1 MLMIQKPT
9 FKVIVRPNA
18 KKNEISIFDKEKHA
32 YRISIKAPAEH
43 NKANIEL
50 IKFLSKELKKKVQ
63 IIRGFH
69 SKEKIIKIIY
79 AYSSLGGKRTG
90 ILSLIR

>member
-1 MLMIQKPT
+1 MIQEST
-9 FKVIVRPNA
+9 FKVIVRPKS
-18 KKNEISIFDKEKHA
+18 KKNEIREFDEEKHA
-32 YRISIKAPAEH
+32 YRVSIKSPAED

-69 SKEKIIKIIY
+69 PKEKIIKIIY

-90 ILSLIR
+90 ILSLMG